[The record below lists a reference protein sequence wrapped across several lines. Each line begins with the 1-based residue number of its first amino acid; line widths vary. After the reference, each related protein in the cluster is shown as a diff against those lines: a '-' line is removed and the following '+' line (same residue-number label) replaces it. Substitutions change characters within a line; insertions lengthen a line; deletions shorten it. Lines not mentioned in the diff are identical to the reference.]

1 MTGEGAGMTSG
12 RREGMMTSSG
22 GDGGV
27 LDGQGLLAA
36 LMGGAEW
43 LQTNKGAVDA
53 LNVYPVPDGD
63 TGTNMLLTIQTA
75 LREAQENPGDGTV
88 GAMAAVIGQGALR
101 GARGNSGVILSQYL
115 KGFAQGLEGVATMD
129 GPALAK
135 GLQAASAAAYGAMSK
150 PVEGTMLTVGREA
163 GEAAGASGS
172 SDVIET
178 LRVAADESQRSVERT
193 PELLPVLASA
203 GVVDSGGQG
212 IAVILRGALS
222 AVTGEDPGP
231 AIETPTISSI
241 DPSMYGDQD
250 SGAWG
255 YCTEFVLMEPISTMD
270 SIRATMALF
279 GESESIVEGDG
290 LVRVHLHTSEPEI
303 VLTEAEGMGR
313 LEQVSIRDM
322 DQQHQQF
329 LAGHGE
335 DVDNVVCG
343 VVSVAAGPGF
353 VRIMRGLGA
362 GSIIWG
368 GQSMNPSAEEIAE
381 AVESIPAPDIIILPN
396 NKNIAATAE
405 VSRDLIHSKA
415 VTVLPT
421 ESVQQGVAALL
432 AYSATASV
440 QDNLDG
446 MRGAVE
452 ELRWAEVTFA
462 VRDGQSGDVTYAAN
476 QPIGL
481 LEGELVVSGETP
493 EAVAQALVER
503 IGPEGEALVTLF
515 YGAGVTEE
523 QAESAAEAVRAVC
536 SDEVD
541 VEVQSGGQPLYPY
554 LISE

>member
-1 MTGEGAGMTSG
+1 MTTF
-12 RREGMMTSSG
+12 G
-22 GDGGV
+22 GDGT

-36 LMGGAEW
+36 LTGGAEW
-43 LQTNKGAVDA
+43 LQANVDAVNA

-63 TGTNMLLTIQTA
+63 TGTNMMLTLRTA
-75 LREAQENPGDGTV
+75 LRDARENPGDGSV
-88 GAMAAVIGQGALR
+88 GAMSYTIGQGALR

-115 KGFAQGLEGVATMD
+115 KGLAQGLEGVGVMD

-135 GLQAASAAAYGAMSK
+135 GLQAASDAAYGAMSK

-163 GEAAGASGS
+163 GEAANASDS
-172 SDVIET
+172 TDVIGT
-178 LRVAADESQRSVERT
+178 LRAAADEADASTART
-193 PELLPVLASA
+193 PELLSVLASA

-212 IAVILRGALS
+212 IAVLLRGALS
-222 AVTGEDPGP
+222 QLTGEDPGP
-231 AIETPTISSI
+231 ALEAPTISAI
-241 DPSMYGDQD
+241 DPSLYVG
-250 SGAWG
+250 SEGEAWG
-255 YCTEFVLMEPISTMD
+255 YCTEFVLMEPTSNMD
-270 SIRATMALF
+270 TVRATMALF

-290 LVRVHLHTSEPEI
+290 LIRVHLHTSEPEV
-303 VLTEAEGMGR
+303 VLSEAEGMGR

-335 DVDNVVCG
+335 DIEDVACG
-343 VVSVAAGPGF
+343 VVSVASGPGF

-405 VSRDLIHSKA
+405 VSRDLIHTRT

-421 ESVQQGVAALL
+421 ESVQQGIAALL
-432 AYSATASV
+432 SYSATDTV

-446 MRGAVE
+446 MQGAVD

-462 VRDGQSGDVTYAAN
+462 VRSGQAGDVTYAAE

-481 LEGELVVSGETP
+481 LEGELVVSGETL
-493 EAVAQALVER
+493 EAVAQSLVKR
-503 IGPEGEALVTLF
+503 IAPESEMIVTLY
-515 YGAGVTEE
+515 YGAGITEE
-523 QAESAAEAVRAVC
+523 QAESAAEAVSAVC
-536 SDEVD
+536 PDD
-541 VEVQSGGQPLYPY
+541 VEVEIQNGGQPLYPY
-554 LISE
+554 LISVE

>member
-1 MTGEGAGMTSG
+1 MTTGAGT
-12 RREGMMTSSG
+12 
-22 GDGGV
+22 

-36 LMGGAEW
+36 LAGGAEW
-43 LQTNKGAVDA
+43 LQTNIDAVNA

-63 TGTNMLLTIQTA
+63 TGTNMMLTLQTA
-75 LREAQENPGDGTV
+75 LRDAQENPGDGTA
-88 GAMAAVIGQGALR
+88 GAIAAVIGQGALR

-115 KGFAQGLEGVATMD
+115 QGFARGLAGVETLD
-129 GPALAK
+129 GPALAR
-135 GLQAASAAAYGAMSK
+135 GLQSASEAAYGAMSK

-178 LRVAADESQRSVERT
+178 LRVAADEADASTART
-193 PELLPVLASA
+193 PDLLPVLASA

-212 IAVILRGALS
+212 IAVILRGAL
-222 AVTGEDPGP
+222 AALTGEDPGP
-231 AIETPTISSI
+231 ALEAPTISAI
-241 DPSMYGDQD
+241 DPSLYAGEEGD
-250 SGAWG
+250 AWG
-255 YCTEFVLMEPISTMD
+255 YCTEFVLMEPASTLD

-290 LVRVHLHTSEPEI
+290 LVRVHLHTSEPET
-303 VLTEAEGMGR
+303 VLSEAEGMGR

-335 DVDNVVCG
+335 DIEDVACG

-405 VSRDLIHSKA
+405 VSRDLIHTKT

-421 ESVQQGVAALL
+421 ESIQQGIAALL
-432 AYSATASV
+432 TYSATESV
-440 QDNLDG
+440 EDNLEG
-446 MRGAVE
+446 MRGAVD

-481 LEGELVVSGETP
+481 LEGDLVASGDTP

-503 IGPEGEALVTLF
+503 IAPEGEHLVTIY
-515 YGAGVTEE
+515 YGAGVPEE

-536 SDEVD
+536 PDEVE
-541 VEVQSGGQPLYPY
+541 VEIQSGGQPLYPY
-554 LISE
+554 LISVE

>member
-1 MTGEGAGMTSG
+1 
-12 RREGMMTSSG
+12 MTSSG
-22 GDGGV
+22 GSGT
-27 LDGQGLLAA
+27 LDGQGLLEA

-43 LQTNKGAVDA
+43 LQANMDAVNA

-63 TGTNMLLTIQTA
+63 TGTNMMLTLQTA
-75 LREAQENPGDGTV
+75 LRDAQENPGDGTV
-88 GAMAAVIGQGALR
+88 GAMSAVIGQGALR

-115 KGFAQGLEGVATMD
+115 KGFAQGLDGVGTMD
-129 GPALAK
+129 GHALAK
-135 GLQAASAAAYGAMSK
+135 GLQAASDAAYGAMSK

-163 GEAAGASGS
+163 GEAANASGS
-172 SDVIET
+172 ADVIET
-178 LRVAADESQRSVERT
+178 LLAAANEADASTART

-212 IAVILRGALS
+212 IAVLLRGAL
-222 AVTGEDPGP
+222 ARLTGEDPGP
-231 AIETPTISSI
+231 ALEAPTISAI
-241 DPSMYGDQD
+241 DPSLYAG
-250 SGAWG
+250 GAGEAWG
-255 YCTEFVLMEPISTMD
+255 YCTEFVLMEPSSNMD
-270 SIRATMALF
+270 TIRATMALF

-290 LVRVHLHTSEPEI
+290 LVRVHLHTAEPEI
-303 VLTEAEGMGR
+303 VLTEAEGMGQ

-335 DVDNVVCG
+335 DIDDVVCG

-381 AVESIPAPDIIILPN
+381 AVESIPARDIIILPN

-405 VSRDLIHSKA
+405 VSRDLIHTKT

-421 ESVQQGVAALL
+421 ESVQQGIAALL
-432 AYSATASV
+432 TYSATDTV

-446 MRGAVE
+446 MRGAVD

-462 VRDGQSGDVTYAAN
+462 VRNGQSGEVTYAAE

-503 IGPEGEALVTLF
+503 IAPEGEMIVTLY
-515 YGAGVTEE
+515 YGAGITEE
-523 QAESAAEAVRAVC
+523 EAEAAADAVKAVC
-536 SDEVD
+536 SDEVE
-541 VEVQSGGQPLYPY
+541 VEIQNGGQPLYPY
-554 LISE
+554 LISVE

>member
-1 MTGEGAGMTSG
+1 MATDAGT
-12 RREGMMTSSG
+12 
-22 GDGGV
+22 
-27 LDGQGLLAA
+27 LDAQGLLDA
-36 LMGGAEW
+36 LSGGAEW
-43 LQTNKGAVDA
+43 LQANLDAVNA

-63 TGTNMLLTIQTA
+63 TGTNMMLTIQTA
-75 LREAQENPGDGTV
+75 LRDAQENPGDGTV
-88 GAMAAVIGQGALR
+88 GTMSYTIGQGALR

-115 KGFAQGLEGVATMD
+115 KGFAQGLDGVDIMD
-129 GPALAK
+129 GSALAK
-135 GLQAASAAAYGAMSK
+135 GLQAASDAAYGAMSK

-163 GEAAGASGS
+163 GEAANARGS
-172 SDVIET
+172 ADVIDT
-178 LRVAADESQRSVERT
+178 LRAAADEADASTART

-212 IAVILRGALS
+212 IAVLLRGAL
-222 AVTGEDPGP
+222 ARLTGEDPGP
-231 AIETPTISSI
+231 ALEAPTISTI
-241 DPSMYGDQD
+241 DPSLYTG
-250 SGAWG
+250 GEGEAWG
-255 YCTEFVLMEPISTMD
+255 YCTEFVLMEPTSNMD
-270 SIRATMALF
+270 TIRATMALF

-290 LVRVHLHTSEPEI
+290 LVRVHLHTDKPEN
-303 VLTEAEGMGR
+303 VLTEAEGIGR

-335 DVDNVVCG
+335 DIDDVVCG

-405 VSRDLIHSKA
+405 VSRDLIHTKT

-421 ESVQQGVAALL
+421 ESVQQGIAALL
-432 AYSATASV
+432 TYSATETV

-446 MRGAVE
+446 MQGAVD

-462 VRDGQSGDVTYAAN
+462 VRDGQSGDVTYAAE

-481 LEGELVVSGETP
+481 LEGDLVVSGETP
-493 EAVAQALVER
+493 EAVAQSLVER
-503 IGPEGEALVTLF
+503 IAPESEMIVTLY
-515 YGAGVTEE
+515 YGAGITEE
-523 QAESAAEAVRAVC
+523 QAESAAEAVSAVC
-536 SDEVD
+536 PDD
-541 VEVQSGGQPLYPY
+541 VEVEIQSGGQPLYPY
-554 LISE
+554 LISVE

>member
-1 MTGEGAGMTSG
+1 
-12 RREGMMTSSG
+12 MTSSNSAG
-22 GDGGV
+22 T
-27 LDGQGLLAA
+27 LDGQGLLDA
-36 LMGGAEW
+36 LAGGAEW
-43 LQTNKGAVDA
+43 LQANVDAVNA

-63 TGTNMLLTIQTA
+63 TGTNMMLTLQTA
-75 LREAQENPGDGTV
+75 LRDAQENPGDGTV
-88 GAMAAVIGQGALR
+88 GAMSAVIGQGALR

-115 KGFAQGLEGVATMD
+115 KGFAQGLDGVGTMD
-129 GPALAK
+129 GPALAR
-135 GLQAASAAAYGAMSK
+135 GLQSASEAAYGAMSK

-163 GEAAGASGS
+163 GEAANASGS
-172 SDVIET
+172 ADVIDT
-178 LRVAADESQRSVERT
+178 LRAAANEADASTART

-222 AVTGEDPGP
+222 RLTGEDTGP
-231 AIETPTISSI
+231 ALEAPTIASI
-241 DPSMYGDQD
+241 DPSLYAGEAGD
-250 SGAWG
+250 AWG
-255 YCTEFVLMEPISTMD
+255 YCTEFVLMEPTSNMD
-270 SIRATMALF
+270 TVRATMALF

-290 LVRVHLHTSEPEI
+290 LIRVHLHTSEPEV

-335 DVDNVVCG
+335 DIEDVACG
-343 VVSVAAGPGF
+343 VVSVASGPGF
-353 VRIMRGLGA
+353 VKIMRGLGA

-405 VSRDLIHSKA
+405 ISRDLIHTKN

-421 ESVQQGVAALL
+421 ESVQQGIAALL
-432 AYSATASV
+432 TYTATVSV
-440 QDNLDG
+440 QDNMEG
-446 MRGAVE
+446 MQGAVE

-462 VRDGQSGDVTYAAN
+462 VRSGQAGDVTYEAE

-481 LEGELVVSGETP
+481 LEGDLVVSGETP
-493 EAVAQALVER
+493 ELVAQSLVER
-503 IGPEGEALVTLF
+503 IAPEGEMIVTLY
-515 YGAGVTEE
+515 YGAGITEE
-523 QAESAAEAVRAVC
+523 QAESAAEAISAVC
-536 SDEVD
+536 PDD
-541 VEVQSGGQPLYPY
+541 VEVEIQSGGQPLYPY
-554 LISE
+554 LISVE

>member
-1 MTGEGAGMTSG
+1 MTSG
-12 RREGMMTSSG
+12 NSAGT
-22 GDGGV
+22 
-27 LDGQGLLAA
+27 LDGQGLLDA
-36 LMGGAEW
+36 LAGGAEW
-43 LQTNKGAVDA
+43 LQANVDAVNA

-63 TGTNMLLTIQTA
+63 TGTNMMLTLQTA
-75 LREAQENPGDGTV
+75 LRDAQENPGDGTV
-88 GAMAAVIGQGALR
+88 GAMSAVIGQGALR

-115 KGFAQGLEGVATMD
+115 KGFAQGLDGVGTMD
-129 GPALAK
+129 GPALAR
-135 GLQAASAAAYGAMSK
+135 GLQSASEAAYGAMSK

-163 GEAAGASGS
+163 GEAANASGS
-172 SDVIET
+172 ADVIET
-178 LRVAADESQRSVERT
+178 LRAAANEADASTART

-222 AVTGEDPGP
+222 RLTGEDTGP
-231 AIETPTISSI
+231 ALEAPTIASI
-241 DPSMYGDQD
+241 DPSLYAGEAGD
-250 SGAWG
+250 AWG
-255 YCTEFVLMEPISTMD
+255 YCTEFVLMEPTSNMD
-270 SIRATMALF
+270 TVRATMALF

-290 LVRVHLHTSEPEI
+290 LIRVHLHTSEPEV

-335 DVDNVVCG
+335 DIEDVACG
-343 VVSVAAGPGF
+343 VVSVASGPGF
-353 VRIMRGLGA
+353 VKIMRGLGA

-405 VSRDLIHSKA
+405 ISRDLIHTKT

-421 ESVQQGVAALL
+421 ESVQQGIAALL
-432 AYSATASV
+432 TYTATVSV
-440 QDNLDG
+440 QDNMEG
-446 MRGAVE
+446 MQGAVD

-462 VRDGQSGDVTYAAN
+462 VRSGQAGDVTYAAE

-481 LEGELVVSGETP
+481 LEGDLVVSGETP
-493 EAVAQALVER
+493 ESVAQSLVER
-503 IGPEGEALVTLF
+503 IAPEGEMIVTLY
-515 YGAGVTEE
+515 YGAGITEE
-523 QAESAAEAVRAVC
+523 QAESAAEAISAVC
-536 SDEVD
+536 PND
-541 VEVQSGGQPLYPY
+541 VEVEIQSGGQPLYPY
-554 LISE
+554 LISVE

>member
-1 MTGEGAGMTSG
+1 MTTGAGT
-12 RREGMMTSSG
+12 
-22 GDGGV
+22 
-27 LDGQGLLAA
+27 LDGQGLLAGLA
-36 LMGGAEW
+36 GGAEW
-43 LQTNKGAVDA
+43 LQTNIDAVNA

-63 TGTNMLLTIQTA
+63 TGTNMMLTLQTA
-75 LREAQENPGDGTV
+75 LRDAQENPGDGTA
-88 GAMAAVIGQGALR
+88 GAIAAVIGQGALR

-115 KGFAQGLEGVATMD
+115 QGFARGLAGVETLD
-129 GPALAK
+129 GPALAR
-135 GLQAASAAAYGAMSK
+135 GLQSASEAAYGAMSK

-178 LRVAADESQRSVERT
+178 LRIAADEADASTART
-193 PELLPVLASA
+193 PDLLPVLASA

-212 IAVILRGALS
+212 IAVILRGAL
-222 AVTGEDPGP
+222 AALTGEDPGP
-231 AIETPTISSI
+231 ALEAPTISAI
-241 DPSMYGDQD
+241 DPSLYAGEEGD
-250 SGAWG
+250 AWG
-255 YCTEFVLMEPISTMD
+255 YCTEFVLMEPASTLD

-290 LVRVHLHTSEPEI
+290 LVRVHLHTSEPET
-303 VLTEAEGMGR
+303 VLSEAEGMGR

-335 DVDNVVCG
+335 DIEDVACG

-405 VSRDLIHSKA
+405 VSRDLIHTKT

-421 ESVQQGVAALL
+421 ESIQQGIAALL
-432 AYSATASV
+432 TYSATGSV
-440 QDNLDG
+440 EDNLEG
-446 MRGAVE
+446 MRGAVD

-481 LEGELVVSGETP
+481 LEGELVASGDTP

-503 IGPEGEALVTLF
+503 IAPEGEHLVTIY
-515 YGAGVTEE
+515 YGAGVPKE

-536 SDEVD
+536 PDEVE
-541 VEVQSGGQPLYPY
+541 VEIQSGGQPLYPY
-554 LISE
+554 LISVE

>member
-1 MTGEGAGMTSG
+1 MTSG
-12 RREGMMTSSG
+12 NSAGT
-22 GDGGV
+22 
-27 LDGQGLLAA
+27 LDGQGLLEA

-43 LQTNKGAVDA
+43 LQANMDAVNA

-63 TGTNMLLTIQTA
+63 TGTNMMLTLQAA
-75 LREAQENPGDGTV
+75 LRDAQENPGDGTV
-88 GAMAAVIGQGALR
+88 GAMSAVIGQGALR

-115 KGFAQGLEGVATMD
+115 KGFAQGLDGVDTMD
-129 GPALAK
+129 GHALAK
-135 GLQAASAAAYGAMSK
+135 GLQAASDAAYGAMSK

-163 GEAAGASGS
+163 GEAANASGS
-172 SDVIET
+172 ADVIET
-178 LRVAADESQRSVERT
+178 LLAAANEADASTART

-212 IAVILRGALS
+212 IAVLLRGAL
-222 AVTGEDPGP
+222 ARLTGEDPGP
-231 AIETPTISSI
+231 ALEAPTISAI
-241 DPSMYGDQD
+241 DPSLYAG
-250 SGAWG
+250 GEGEAWG
-255 YCTEFVLMEPISTMD
+255 YCTEFVLMEPTSNMD
-270 SIRATMALF
+270 TIRATMALF

-290 LVRVHLHTSEPEI
+290 LVRVHLHTAEPEI
-303 VLTEAEGMGR
+303 VLTEAEGMGQ

-335 DVDNVVCG
+335 DIDDVVCG

-405 VSRDLIHSKA
+405 VSRDLIHTKT

-421 ESVQQGVAALL
+421 ESVQQGIAALL
-432 AYSATASV
+432 TYSATDTV

-446 MRGAVE
+446 MRGAVD

-462 VRDGQSGDVTYAAN
+462 VRNGQSGEVTYAAE

-503 IGPEGEALVTLF
+503 IAPEGEMIVTLY
-515 YGAGVTEE
+515 YGAGITEE
-523 QAESAAEAVRAVC
+523 GAEAAADAVKSVC
-536 SDEVD
+536 SDEVE
-541 VEVQSGGQPLYPY
+541 VEIQNGGQPLYPY
-554 LISE
+554 LISVE

>member
-1 MTGEGAGMTSG
+1 MTTSG
-12 RREGMMTSSG
+12 S
-22 GDGGV
+22 DGT
-27 LDGQGLLAA
+27 LDGQGLLEA
-36 LMGGAEW
+36 LTGGAEW
-43 LQTNKGAVDA
+43 LQTNVDAVNA

-63 TGTNMLLTIQTA
+63 TGTNMMLTLQTA
-75 LREAQENPGDGTV
+75 LRNAQENPGDGTV
-88 GAMAAVIGQGALR
+88 GAMSYTIGQGALR

-115 KGFAQGLEGVATMD
+115 KGLAQGLQDVGVMD

-135 GLQAASAAAYGAMSK
+135 GLQAASDAAYGAMSK

-163 GEAAGASGS
+163 GEAANASGS
-172 SDVIET
+172 TDVIDT
-178 LRVAADESQRSVERT
+178 LRAAADEADASTART

-212 IAVILRGALS
+212 IAVLLRGAL
-222 AVTGEDPGP
+222 ARLTGEEPGP
-231 AIETPTISSI
+231 ALEAPTISAI
-241 DPSMYGDQD
+241 DPSLYAG
-250 SGAWG
+250 GEGEAWG
-255 YCTEFVLMEPISTMD
+255 YCTEFVLMEPKSNMD
-270 SIRATMALF
+270 TVRATMALF

-290 LVRVHLHTSEPEI
+290 LIRVHLHTSEPEV

-335 DVDNVVCG
+335 DIDDVVCG
-343 VVSVAAGPGF
+343 VVSVASGPGF

-405 VSRDLIHSKA
+405 VSRDLIQSKG

-421 ESVQQGVAALL
+421 ESVQQGIAALL
-432 AYSATASV
+432 SYSATDSV

-446 MRGAVE
+446 MKGAVD

-462 VRDGQSGDVTYAAN
+462 VRSGQAGDVTYAAE

-481 LEGELVVSGETP
+481 LEGDLVVSGETP
-493 EAVAQALVER
+493 EAVARSLVER
-503 IGPEGEALVTLF
+503 IAPEGEMIVTLY
-515 YGAGVTEE
+515 YGAGITEE
-523 QAESAAEAVRAVC
+523 QAKSAAEAISTVC
-536 SDEVD
+536 PDD
-541 VEVQSGGQPLYPY
+541 VEVEIQNGGQPLYPY
-554 LISE
+554 LISVE

>member
-1 MTGEGAGMTSG
+1 
-12 RREGMMTSSG
+12 MTSS
-22 GDGGV
+22 DGSGA
-27 LDGQGLLAA
+27 LDGQGLLEA

-43 LQTNKGAVDA
+43 LQANMDAVNA

-63 TGTNMLLTIQTA
+63 TGTNMMLTLQSA
-75 LREAQENPGDGTV
+75 LRDAQENPGDGTV
-88 GAMAAVIGQGALR
+88 GAMAHTIGQGALR

-115 KGFAQGLEGVATMD
+115 KGFAQGLDGVDTMD
-129 GPALAK
+129 GPALAT
-135 GLQAASAAAYGAMSK
+135 GLQAASDAAYGAMSK

-163 GEAAGASGS
+163 GEAANASGS
-172 SDVIET
+172 ADVTDT
-178 LRVAADESQRSVERT
+178 LRAAADEADASTART

-212 IAVILRGALS
+212 IAVLLRGAL
-222 AVTGEDPGP
+222 ARLTGEDPGP
-231 AIETPTISSI
+231 ALEAPTISTI
-241 DPSMYGDQD
+241 DPSLYA
-250 SGAWG
+250 SGEGEAWG
-255 YCTEFVLMEPISTMD
+255 YCTEFVLMEPSSNMD
-270 SIRATMALF
+270 TIRATMALF

-290 LVRVHLHTSEPEI
+290 LVRVHLHTAEPEI
-303 VLTEAEGMGR
+303 VLTEAEGMGQ

-335 DVDNVVCG
+335 DIDDVVCG

-381 AVESIPAPDIIILPN
+381 AVESIPARDIIILPN

-405 VSRDLIHSKA
+405 VSRDLIHTKT

-421 ESVQQGVAALL
+421 ESVQQGIAALL
-432 AYSATASV
+432 TYSATDTV

-446 MRGAVE
+446 MRGAVD

-462 VRDGQSGDVTYAAN
+462 VRNGQSGEVTYAAE

-493 EAVAQALVER
+493 ESVAQALVER
-503 IGPEGEALVTLF
+503 IAPEGEMIVTLY
-515 YGAGVTEE
+515 YGAGITEE
-523 QAESAAEAVRAVC
+523 GAEAAADAVKAVC
-536 SDEVD
+536 SDEVE
-541 VEVQSGGQPLYPY
+541 VEIQNGGQPLYPY
-554 LISE
+554 LISVE

>member
-1 MTGEGAGMTSG
+1 MTSG
-12 RREGMMTSSG
+12 NSAGT
-22 GDGGV
+22 
-27 LDGQGLLAA
+27 LDAQGLLDA
-36 LMGGAEW
+36 LTGGAEW
-43 LQTNKGAVDA
+43 LTANVDAVNA

-63 TGTNMLLTIQTA
+63 TGTNMMLTLQTA
-75 LREAQENPGDGTV
+75 LRDAQENPGDGTV
-88 GAMAAVIGQGALR
+88 GAMSAVIGQGALR

-115 KGFAQGLEGVATMD
+115 KGFAQGLNGVGTMD
-129 GPALAK
+129 GPALAR
-135 GLQAASAAAYGAMSK
+135 GLQSASEAAYGAMSK

-163 GEAAGASGS
+163 GEAANASGS
-172 SDVIET
+172 ADVIDT
-178 LRVAADESQRSVERT
+178 LRAAANEADASTART

-222 AVTGEDPGP
+222 RLTGEDTGP
-231 AIETPTISSI
+231 ALEAPTIASI
-241 DPSMYGDQD
+241 DPSLYAGEAGD
-250 SGAWG
+250 AWG
-255 YCTEFVLMEPISTMD
+255 YCTEFVLMEPTSNMD
-270 SIRATMALF
+270 TVRATMALF

-290 LVRVHLHTSEPEI
+290 LIRVHLHTSEPEV

-335 DVDNVVCG
+335 DIEDVACG
-343 VVSVAAGPGF
+343 VVSVASGPGF
-353 VRIMRGLGA
+353 VKIMRGLGA

-405 VSRDLIHSKA
+405 ISRDLIHTKT

-421 ESVQQGVAALL
+421 ESVQQGIAALL
-432 AYSATASV
+432 TYTATVSV
-440 QDNLDG
+440 QDNMEG
-446 MRGAVE
+446 MQGAVE

-462 VRDGQSGDVTYAAN
+462 VRSGQAGDVTYAAE

-481 LEGELVVSGETP
+481 LEGDLVVSGETP
-493 EAVAQALVER
+493 ESVAQSLVER
-503 IGPEGEALVTLF
+503 IAPEGEMIVTLY
-515 YGAGVTEE
+515 YGAGITEE
-523 QAESAAEAVRAVC
+523 QAESAAEAISAVC
-536 SDEVD
+536 PDD
-541 VEVQSGGQPLYPY
+541 VEVEIQSGGQPLYPY
-554 LISE
+554 LISVE

>member
-1 MTGEGAGMTSG
+1 MTSG
-12 RREGMMTSSG
+12 NSAGT
-22 GDGGV
+22 
-27 LDGQGLLAA
+27 LDGQGLLDA
-36 LMGGAEW
+36 LAGGAEW
-43 LQTNKGAVDA
+43 LQANVDAVNA

-63 TGTNMLLTIQTA
+63 TGTNMMLTLQTA
-75 LREAQENPGDGTV
+75 LRDAQENPGDGTV
-88 GAMAAVIGQGALR
+88 GAMSAVIGQGALR

-115 KGFAQGLEGVATMD
+115 KGFAQGLNGVGTMD

-135 GLQAASAAAYGAMSK
+135 GLQSASEAAYGAMSK

-163 GEAAGASGS
+163 GEAAYASGS
-172 SDVIET
+172 ADVIDT
-178 LRVAADESQRSVERT
+178 LRAAANEADASTART

-222 AVTGEDPGP
+222 RLTGEDTGP
-231 AIETPTISSI
+231 ALEAPTIASI
-241 DPSMYGDQD
+241 DPSLYAGEAGD
-250 SGAWG
+250 AWG
-255 YCTEFVLMEPISTMD
+255 YCTEFVLMEPTSNMD
-270 SIRATMALF
+270 TVRATMALF

-290 LVRVHLHTSEPEI
+290 LIRVHLHTSEPEV

-335 DVDNVVCG
+335 DIEDIACG
-343 VVSVAAGPGF
+343 VVSVASGPGF
-353 VRIMRGLGA
+353 VKIMRGLGA

-405 VSRDLIHSKA
+405 ISRDLIHTKN

-421 ESVQQGVAALL
+421 ESVQQGIAALL
-432 AYSATASV
+432 TYTATGSV
-440 QDNLDG
+440 QDNMEG
-446 MRGAVE
+446 MQGAVD

-462 VRDGQSGDVTYAAN
+462 VRSGQAGDVTYAAE

-481 LEGELVVSGETP
+481 LEGDLVVSGETP
-493 EAVAQALVER
+493 ESVAQSLVER
-503 IGPEGEALVTLF
+503 IAPKGEMIVTLY
-515 YGAGVTEE
+515 YGAGITEE
-523 QAESAAEAVRAVC
+523 QAESAAEAISAVC
-536 SDEVD
+536 PDD
-541 VEVQSGGQPLYPY
+541 VEVEIQSGGQPLYPY
-554 LISE
+554 LISVE

>member
-1 MTGEGAGMTSG
+1 MTSG
-12 RREGMMTSSG
+12 NSAGT
-22 GDGGV
+22 
-27 LDGQGLLAA
+27 LDGQGLLDA
-36 LMGGAEW
+36 LAGGAEW
-43 LQTNKGAVDA
+43 LQANVDAVNA

-63 TGTNMLLTIQTA
+63 TGTNMMLTLQTA
-75 LREAQENPGDGTV
+75 LRDAQENPGDGTV
-88 GAMAAVIGQGALR
+88 GAMSAVIGQGALR

-115 KGFAQGLEGVATMD
+115 KGFAQGLDGVGTMD

-135 GLQAASAAAYGAMSK
+135 GLQSASEAAYGAMSK

-163 GEAAGASGS
+163 GEAANASGTA
-172 SDVIET
+172 DVIDT
-178 LRVAADESQRSVERT
+178 LRAAANEADASTART

-222 AVTGEDPGP
+222 RLTGEDTGP
-231 AIETPTISSI
+231 ALEAPTIASI
-241 DPSMYGDQD
+241 DPSLYAGEAGD
-250 SGAWG
+250 AWG
-255 YCTEFVLMEPISTMD
+255 YCTEFVLMEPTSNMD
-270 SIRATMALF
+270 TVRATMGLF

-290 LVRVHLHTSEPEI
+290 LIRVHLHTSEPEV

-335 DVDNVVCG
+335 DIEDVACG
-343 VVSVAAGPGF
+343 VVSVASGPGF
-353 VRIMRGLGA
+353 VKIMRGLGA

-405 VSRDLIHSKA
+405 ISRDLIHTKN

-421 ESVQQGVAALL
+421 ESVQQGIAALL
-432 AYSATASV
+432 TYTATVSV
-440 QDNLDG
+440 QDNMEG
-446 MRGAVE
+446 MQGAVE

-462 VRDGQSGDVTYAAN
+462 VRSGQAGDVTYAAE

-481 LEGELVVSGETP
+481 LEGDLVVSGETP
-493 EAVAQALVER
+493 ESVAQSLVER
-503 IGPEGEALVTLF
+503 IAPEREMIVTLY
-515 YGAGVTEE
+515 YGAGITEE
-523 QAESAAEAVRAVC
+523 QAESAAEAISAVC
-536 SDEVD
+536 PDD
-541 VEVQSGGQPLYPY
+541 VEVEIQSGGQPLYPY
-554 LISE
+554 LISVE

>member
-1 MTGEGAGMTSG
+1 MTSG
-12 RREGMMTSSG
+12 NSAGT
-22 GDGGV
+22 
-27 LDGQGLLAA
+27 LDGQGLLDA
-36 LMGGAEW
+36 LAGGAEW
-43 LQTNKGAVDA
+43 LQANVDAVNA

-63 TGTNMLLTIQTA
+63 TGTNMMLTLQTA
-75 LREAQENPGDGTV
+75 LRDAQENPGDGSV
-88 GAMAAVIGQGALR
+88 GAMSAVIGQGALR

-115 KGFAQGLEGVATMD
+115 KGFAQGLDGVGTMD
-129 GPALAK
+129 GPALAR
-135 GLQAASAAAYGAMSK
+135 GLQSASEAAYGAMSK

-163 GEAAGASGS
+163 GEAANASGS
-172 SDVIET
+172 ADVIDT
-178 LRVAADESQRSVERT
+178 LRAAANEADASTART

-222 AVTGEDPGP
+222 RLTGEDTGP
-231 AIETPTISSI
+231 ALEAPTIASI
-241 DPSMYGDQD
+241 DPSLYAGEAGD
-250 SGAWG
+250 AWG
-255 YCTEFVLMEPISTMD
+255 YCTEFVLMEPTSNMD
-270 SIRATMALF
+270 TVRATMALF

-290 LVRVHLHTSEPEI
+290 LIRVHLHTSEPEV

-335 DVDNVVCG
+335 DIEDVACG
-343 VVSVAAGPGF
+343 VVSVASGPGF
-353 VRIMRGLGA
+353 VKIMRGLGA

-405 VSRDLIHSKA
+405 ISRDLIHTKT

-421 ESVQQGVAALL
+421 ESVQQGIAALL
-432 AYSATASV
+432 TYTATVSV
-440 QDNLDG
+440 QDNMEG
-446 MRGAVE
+446 MQGAVE

-462 VRDGQSGDVTYAAN
+462 VRSGQAGDVTYAAE

-481 LEGELVVSGETP
+481 LEGDLVVSGETP
-493 EAVAQALVER
+493 ESVAQSLVER
-503 IGPEGEALVTLF
+503 IAPEGEMIVTLY
-515 YGAGVTEE
+515 YGAGITEE
-523 QAESAAEAVRAVC
+523 QAESAAEAISAVC
-536 SDEVD
+536 PDD
-541 VEVQSGGQPLYPY
+541 VEVEIQSGGQPLYPY
-554 LISE
+554 LISVE

>member
-1 MTGEGAGMTSG
+1 MAT
-12 RREGMMTSSG
+12 SG
-22 GDGGV
+22 GDRT
-27 LDGQGLLAA
+27 LDGQGLLEA
-36 LMGGAEW
+36 LTGGAEW
-43 LQTNKGAVDA
+43 LQTNVDAVNA

-63 TGTNMLLTIQTA
+63 TGTNMMLTIQTA
-75 LREAQENPGDGTV
+75 LRDAQENPGDGTV
-88 GAMAAVIGQGALR
+88 GAMSHTIGQGALR

-115 KGFAQGLEGVATMD
+115 KGLAQGLDGVGVMD

-135 GLQAASAAAYGAMSK
+135 GLQAASDAAYGAMSK

-163 GEAAGASGS
+163 GEAANASGS
-172 SDVIET
+172 ADVIAT
-178 LRVAADESQRSVERT
+178 LRAAADEADASTART

-212 IAVILRGALS
+212 IAVLLRGALS
-222 AVTGEDPGP
+222 RLTGEDPGP
-231 AIETPTISSI
+231 ALEAPTISTI
-241 DPSMYGDQD
+241 DPSLYAG
-250 SGAWG
+250 GEGEEWG
-255 YCTEFVLMEPISTMD
+255 YCTEFVLMEPTSNMD
-270 SIRATMALF
+270 TVRATMALF

-290 LVRVHLHTSEPEI
+290 LIRVHLHTSEPEV

-335 DVDNVVCG
+335 DIEDVVCG
-343 VVSVAAGPGF
+343 VVSVASGPGF

-405 VSRDLIHSKA
+405 VSRDLIHTKT

-421 ESVQQGVAALL
+421 ESVQQGIAALL
-432 AYSATASV
+432 TYTATDTV
-440 QDNLDG
+440 NDNLDG
-446 MRGAVE
+446 MQGAVD

-462 VRDGQSGDVTYAAN
+462 VRSGQAGDVTYAAE

-481 LEGELVVSGETP
+481 LEGDLVVSGETP
-493 EAVAQALVER
+493 EAVAQSLVEL
-503 IGPEGEALVTLF
+503 IAPEGEMIVTLY
-515 YGAGVTEE
+515 YGAGITEE
-523 QAESAAEAVRAVC
+523 QAESAAEAISAVC
-536 SDEVD
+536 PDD
-541 VEVQSGGQPLYPY
+541 VEVEIQNGGQPLYPY
-554 LISE
+554 LISVE

>member
-1 MTGEGAGMTSG
+1 
-12 RREGMMTSSG
+12 
-22 GDGGV
+22 
-27 LDGQGLLAA
+27 
-36 LMGGAEW
+36 MGGAEW
-43 LQTNKGAVDA
+43 LQANMDAVNA

-63 TGTNMLLTIQTA
+63 TGTNMMLTLQAA
-75 LREAQENPGDGTV
+75 LRDAQENPGDGTV
-88 GAMAAVIGQGALR
+88 GAMSAVIGQGALR

-115 KGFAQGLEGVATMD
+115 KGFAQGLDGVGTMD
-129 GPALAK
+129 GHALAK
-135 GLQAASAAAYGAMSK
+135 GLQAASDAAYGAMSK

-163 GEAAGASGS
+163 GEAANASDS
-172 SDVIET
+172 TDVIET
-178 LRVAADESQRSVERT
+178 LRAAANEADASTART

-212 IAVILRGALS
+212 IAVLLRGAL
-222 AVTGEDPGP
+222 ARLTGEDPGP
-231 AIETPTISSI
+231 ALEAPTISAI
-241 DPSMYGDQD
+241 DPSLYAG
-250 SGAWG
+250 GEGEAWG
-255 YCTEFVLMEPISTMD
+255 YCTEFVLMEPSSNMD
-270 SIRATMALF
+270 TIRATMALF

-290 LVRVHLHTSEPEI
+290 LVRVHLHTAEPEI
-303 VLTEAEGMGR
+303 VLTEAEGMGQ

-335 DVDNVVCG
+335 DIDDVVCG

-381 AVESIPAPDIIILPN
+381 AVESIPARDIIILPN

-405 VSRDLIHSKA
+405 VSRDLIHTKT

-421 ESVQQGVAALL
+421 ESVQQGIAALL
-432 AYSATASV
+432 TYSATDTV

-446 MRGAVE
+446 MRGAVD

-462 VRDGQSGDVTYAAN
+462 VRNGQSGEVTYAAE

-503 IGPEGEALVTLF
+503 IAPEGEMIVTLY
-515 YGAGVTEE
+515 YGAGITEE
-523 QAESAAEAVRAVC
+523 EAEAAADAVKAVC
-536 SDEVD
+536 SDEVE
-541 VEVQSGGQPLYPY
+541 VEIQNGGQPLYPY
-554 LISE
+554 LISVE

>member
-1 MTGEGAGMTSG
+1 MTTDTGA
-12 RREGMMTSSG
+12 
-22 GDGGV
+22 

-36 LMGGAEW
+36 LAGGAEW
-43 LQTNKGAVDA
+43 LQANVDAVNA

-63 TGTNMLLTIQTA
+63 TGTNMMLTLQTA
-75 LREAQENPGDGTV
+75 LRDANENPGDGTV
-88 GAMAAVIGQGALR
+88 GAIAAVIGQGALR

-115 KGFAQGLEGVATMD
+115 KGLAQGLDGVETMD
-129 GPALAK
+129 GPALAR
-135 GLQAASAAAYGAMSK
+135 GLQAASGAAYSAMSK

-163 GEAAGASGS
+163 GEAANASGS
-172 SDVIET
+172 ADVIET
-178 LRVAADESQRSVERT
+178 LRAAADEADASTART

-212 IAVILRGALS
+212 IAVLLRGAL
-222 AVTGEDPGP
+222 ARLTGEDPGP
-231 AIETPTISSI
+231 ALEAPTIATI
-241 DPSMYGDQD
+241 DPSLY
-250 SGAWG
+250 SGEEGEAWG
-255 YCTEFVLMEPISTMD
+255 YCTEFVLIEPSSNMD

-279 GESESIVEGDG
+279 GESESIVEGDN
-290 LVRVHLHTSEPEI
+290 LVRVHLHTSEPET
-303 VLTEAEGMGR
+303 VLAEAEGMGR

-335 DVDNVVCG
+335 DIENVACG

-405 VSRDLIHSKA
+405 VSRDLIHTKTI
-415 VTVLPT
+415 TVLPT
-421 ESVQQGVAALL
+421 ESVQQGIAALL
-432 AYSATASV
+432 TYSATDSV
-440 QDNLDG
+440 ENNLEG
-446 MRGAVE
+446 MRGAVD
-452 ELRWAEVTFA
+452 ELRWAEVTYA
-462 VRDGQSGDVTYAAN
+462 VRDGQSGDVAYTAE

-493 EAVAQALVER
+493 EAVAQSLVER
-503 IGPEGEALVTLF
+503 IAPVGEHLVTIY

-536 SDEVD
+536 SDEVE
-541 VEVQSGGQPLYPY
+541 VEVQGGGQPLYPY
-554 LISE
+554 LISVE